1 MAVHIEDNKLAII
14 TEHKNFHFNL
24 HKYVSKNMKH
34 EINSII
40 KHNKFLAEHTIK
52 IIIIIIIIYYYYNIS
67 TETIFMNTENSK
79 TIKAHCRK
87 D

>member
-40 KHNKFLAEHTIK
+40 KHNKCLAEHTIK
-52 IIIIIIIIYYYYNIS
+52 NEIS
-67 TETIFMNTENSK
+67 RLLLKYKHRNDIHEHGK
-79 TIKAHCRK
+79 
-87 D
+87 

>member
-52 IIIIIIIIYYYYNIS
+52 NEIS
-67 TETIFMNTENSK
+67 RLLLKYKHRNDIHEHGK
-79 TIKAHCRK
+79 
-87 D
+87 